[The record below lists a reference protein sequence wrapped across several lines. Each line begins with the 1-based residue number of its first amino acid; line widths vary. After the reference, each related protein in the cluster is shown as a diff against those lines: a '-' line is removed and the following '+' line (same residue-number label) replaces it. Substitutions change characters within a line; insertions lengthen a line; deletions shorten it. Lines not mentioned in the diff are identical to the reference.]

1 VKRSYPIELLSFRR
15 TFALL
20 ILLVVLPSAGLSGF
34 GVVAIVNER
43 AAVEKRIEA
52 AWTGR
57 LELLSQKLVEQLR
70 RSRATVVGDELVVTA
85 ANSTRISDL
94 GFRIRG
100 DQIETTDPKLKLAL
114 KAGLPDLPPAL
125 DQPFFFSVSNQHGTF
140 MLAAMR
146 GISEIRGARL
156 SPTALSHLI
165 ENPSAATQSAPEA
178 VRFELAPVKHDGGE
192 SLVGKLVSGMVE
204 AREAALGGRLLAK
217 NPLPAPLQD
226 FQLLAVP
233 VQGDPVARAS
243 TRNRAAYGIL
253 LGLFYL
259 TLGIG
264 VALTVRALYREARLS
279 RLKTDFVSLISHE
292 LRTPLTSIRMFIETL
307 ALGRVKDAA
316 QTQEVTQMLARETER
331 LSDLIE
337 RVLDWARIESGR
349 RTYHPQSLEAQALI
363 DATMAAFRAQRL
375 NAPVQVWCELEP
387 NLPSLEVDREAIT
400 GALLN
405 LMQNAFKY
413 SGEDKKIVLRA
424 RSEPDGVAIDVEDNG
439 AGIAPRERKRI
450 FERFYRVDSLLTRQT
465 EGSGLGLS
473 IAKRIVEAHGGR
485 ISVKS
490 EVGRGS
496 CFTIHLP
503 SAARKHSEAKA

>member
-1 VKRSYPIELLSFRR
+1 VNRSYPIELLSFRR

-43 AAVEKRIEA
+43 AAVEKRIEV

-57 LELLSQKLVEQLR
+57 LELLGQKLLAQLQESHAEVSGDGLAIIAPDS
-70 RSRATVVGDELVVTA
+70 SRVT
-85 ANSTRISDL
+85 DL
-94 GFRIRG
+94 GFRIQG
-100 DQIETTDPKLKLAL
+100 DQIETADAKLKLAL
-114 KAGLPDLPPAL
+114 RAGLPDFPSVP

-140 MLAAMR
+140 LLAVIR
-146 GISEIRGARL
+146 TDGEVRGARL
-156 SPTALSHLI
+156 SPAALNQLLQSLS
-165 ENPSAATQSAPEA
+165 PPAPATQEV
-178 VRFELAPVKHDGGE
+178 VRFELAPVKHDTAE
-192 SLVGKLVSGMVE
+192 SLVGKLVSE
-204 AREAALGGRLLAK
+204 AREAALGGRVLAK
-217 NPLPAPLQD
+217 NPLPPPLQD

-233 VQGDPVARAS
+233 VKGDPVAHAS

-253 LGLFYL
+253 LGVFYL

-264 VALTVRALYREARLS
+264 VGLTARALYREARLS
-279 RLKTDFVSLISHE
+279 RLKTDFVSLVSHE

-316 QTQEVTQMLARETER
+316 QTQEVLKTLARETER

-349 RTYHPQSLEAQALI
+349 KTYHRQTLEAQALI
-363 DATMAAFRAQRL
+363 DATVAAFRAQRL
-375 NAPVQVWCELEP
+375 DANVQVSCELEP
-387 NLPSLEVDREAIT
+387 NLPALEVDREAIT

-413 SGEDKKIVLRA
+413 SGQDKRIAVRA
-424 RSEPDGVAIDVEDNG
+424 RSEPHGVAIDVEDNG
-439 AGIAPRERKRI
+439 PGIAPRERKRI

-473 IAKRIVEAHGGR
+473 IAQRIVEAHGGK

-490 EVGRGS
+490 ELGRGS

-503 SAARKHSEAKA
+503 SGTGQSEATA